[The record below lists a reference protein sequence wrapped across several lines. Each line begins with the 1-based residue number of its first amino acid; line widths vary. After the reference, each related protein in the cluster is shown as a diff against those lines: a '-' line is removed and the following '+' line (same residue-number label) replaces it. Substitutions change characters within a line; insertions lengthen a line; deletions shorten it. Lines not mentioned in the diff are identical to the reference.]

1 MRYWYDNFK
10 KQGDRLSVTDSHKA
24 AMRGLFKPSG
34 QCLAEGN
41 YMDSRSWGN
50 AARHASQDCASFTQ
64 VWSKIK
70 MKGLIKTGVGGS
82 RV

>member
-1 MRYWYDNFK
+1 MTTL
-10 KQGDRLSVTDSHKA
+10 DRLSVTDSHRTA
-24 AMRGLFKPSG
+24 LQGLFKPSG

-50 AARHASQDCASFTQ
+50 ATRAGFRLCIFLTSLEQD
-64 VWSKIK
+64 KIK
-70 MKGLIKTGVGGS
+70 ALIKAGVGGS